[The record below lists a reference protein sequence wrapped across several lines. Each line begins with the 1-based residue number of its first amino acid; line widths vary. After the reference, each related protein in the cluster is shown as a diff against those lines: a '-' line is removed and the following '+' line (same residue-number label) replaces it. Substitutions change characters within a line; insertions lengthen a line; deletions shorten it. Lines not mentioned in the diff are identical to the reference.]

1 MIIKSII
8 NLPIRD
14 SVHRFGIQCE
24 SEFSAQIFLTEIGIQ
39 CWSEFRPSRNSVREP
54 VIVCKYYHTC
64 VLFSPVSNW
73 ACSIDI
79 EYLKS
84 LS

>member
-1 MIIKSII
+1 MIINRKSII
-8 NLPIRD
+8 NLPSRN

-54 VIVCKYYHTC
+54 
-64 VLFSPVSNW
+64 LLVS
-73 ACSIDI
+73 
-79 EYLKS
+79 
-84 LS
+84 

>member
-1 MIIKSII
+1 MIINRKSII
-8 NLPIRD
+8 NLPSRN

-54 VIVCKYYHTC
+54 QDHLKMLTITARCSKWAY
-64 VLFSPVSNW
+64 PVP
-73 ACSIDI
+73 
-79 EYLKS
+79 
-84 LS
+84 

>member
-1 MIIKSII
+1 MIINRKSII
-8 NLPIRD
+8 NLPSRN

-54 VIVCKYYHTC
+54 TGFKENRRVG
-64 VLFSPVSNW
+64 LFFNMNM
-73 ACSIDI
+73 
-79 EYLKS
+79 
-84 LS
+84 

>member
-1 MIIKSII
+1 MIINRKSII
-8 NLPIRD
+8 NPPSRN

-54 VIVCKYYHTC
+54 
-64 VLFSPVSNW
+64 LLVS
-73 ACSIDI
+73 
-79 EYLKS
+79 
-84 LS
+84 